1 MSDAALVGAP
11 VLLPL
16 AAAVLVFAGGPR
28 GRRGVTAG
36 LCAGL
41 ALAAAL
47 LAIAVWQRGTITH
60 HAGGWVP
67 PLGIMLRADG
77 LAALM
82 VIMNTAVGIA
92 VSVFATGYFGPSPH
106 GPGGGHPTDSE
117 LFWPLWFMLWGALNA
132 LFLSGDVFNL
142 YVTLE
147 LVGLSGVGLISL
159 AGRKAWPSA
168 MRYLLVS
175 LLASLLYLLG
185 AALLYSQFGV
195 LGIAELGRAMTD
207 VPAARAAA
215 ALMLVGLAAKTALVP
230 LHAWLPPAHAGAP
243 APVSAVLSALVVKA
257 SFYLFLRLWF
267 QVFPVITTA
276 VLAQGVGALG
286 AAAILWGSALA
297 LRQARLKMVV
307 AYSTVAQIGYLFLL
321 FPLATGAA
329 VSVAPAAIA
338 FHAVSHA
345 CAKAAMF
352 MAAGRPDAGRTVP
365 TTSARCAAPPFRRR
379 RRRWPS
385 PSARWCS
392 SASRR
397 AATSRRNGSSSA
409 RRSTPASGGAIPVI
423 AAGTLLASAYLF
435 RVLTV
440 FMESSGSA
448 APASA
453 ARLSLAAPALVLA
466 VAALLLAFAAPAVTG
481 LSRTRAG
488 LRAAAAGRGAVM
500 TDTHAWLPPAILLT
514 SLVPGVVIFFL
525 GEQRHA
531 LRTSLNLA
539 GAIAKAILVAIM
551 VWGVFHDRSC
561 TRGA

>member
-28 GRRGVTAG
+28 GRRGVTAV

-47 LAIAVWQRGTITH
+47 LAIAVWQRGTIAH
-60 HAGGWVP
+60 HVGGWVP

-106 GPGGGHPTDSE
+106 GPGGGHPSDSE

-175 LLASLLYLLG
+175 LLASLSYLLG

-257 SFYLFLRLWF
+257 SFYIFLRLWF
-267 QVFPVITTA
+267 QVFPGITTA
-276 VLAQGVGALG
+276 VLAQGVGMLG
-286 AAAILWGSALA
+286 AGAILWGSALA

-352 MAAGRPDAGRTVP
+352 MAAGSLMLAYGTDDIRALRG
-365 TTSARCAAPPFRRR
+365 AAVQ
-379 RRRWPS
+379 
-385 PSARWCS
+385 A
-392 SASRR
+392 
-397 AATSRRNGSSSA
+397 
-409 RRSTPASGGAIPVI
+409 STPALAFTIGAMVLIGLPPGGNFAAKWLLVSASFDSGQWWWIPVI

-440 FMESSGSA
+440 FMESSGAA

-466 VAALLLAFAAPAVTG
+466 VAALLLALAAPAVTG
-481 LSRTRAG
+481 LLEHAPAFG
-488 LRAAAAGRGAVM
+488 LPR
-500 TDTHAWLPPAILLT
+500 
-514 SLVPGVVIFFL
+514 
-525 GEQRHA
+525 
-531 LRTSLNLA
+531 LA
-539 GAIAKAILVAIM
+539 GGL
-551 VWGVFHDRSC
+551 S
-561 TRGA
+561 